1 MHAPVGQV
9 QTRTSGL
16 LEIGYEWT
24 YKRRPPTA
32 FNAFDQE
39 FPNLGHLR
47 YKGPFIFYGVG
58 AGGAGGIW

>member
-9 QTRTSGL
+9 QTRISGL

-32 FNAFDQE
+32 FYAFDQE
-39 FPNLGHLR
+39 SLPEIRDKMAVARAH
-47 YKGPFIFYGVG
+47 
-58 AGGAGGIW
+58 